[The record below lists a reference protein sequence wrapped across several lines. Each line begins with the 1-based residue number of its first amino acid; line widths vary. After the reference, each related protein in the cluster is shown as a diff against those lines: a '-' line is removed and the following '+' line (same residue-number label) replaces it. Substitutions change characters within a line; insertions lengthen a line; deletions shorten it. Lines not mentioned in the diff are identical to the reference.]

1 MPNPAMMRIAMIG
14 AGGIARRH
22 LGVLV
27 NEPGVVVAAHTGA
40 GIASASENARVYG
53 GNAYPTLA
61 DLLDAERIDAAWIC
75 VPPAAHGEIERTLI
89 ARDVPFLV
97 EKPLAA
103 DDDSPEALATEIV
116 RSGLPVAVGYHFR
129 ALDTLDELRQT
140 LTDNP
145 AQMLIGAWHGSMP
158 GVPWWRKQA
167 LSGGQTIEQATH
179 LFDLARFLVGEAAV
193 EAAQAT
199 YPSEPILPGAD
210 VAGVSAALLRF
221 DDGLPGS
228 FTSTCLLGASTPAS
242 LQIICEGLLVTVT
255 QQAVTYE
262 RAGERREVRT
272 GVDPFVVENR
282 AFLDAVRTGN
292 EAGIFSTYADALKT
306 HRLCRVV
313 RAAAGG

>member
-1 MPNPAMMRIAMIG
+1 MANSEKMRIAMIG

-27 NEPGVVVAAHTGA
+27 TERVVEIAAHTGGGTA
-40 GIASASENARVYG
+40 TATENARVYG
-53 GNAYPTLA
+53 GTAYQDMGSMLG
-61 DLLDAERIDAAWIC
+61 AERIDAAWIC
-75 VPPAAHGEIERTLI
+75 VPPGSHGEIERSLI
-89 ARDVPFLV
+89 ARGIPFLV

-103 DDDSPEALATEIV
+103 DDESPEALAKEIAA
-116 RSGLPVAVGYHFR
+116 SGLPVAVGYHFR
-129 ALDTLDELRQT
+129 ALDTLDELRQE
-140 LTDNP
+140 LAAHRP
-145 AQMLIGAWHGSMP
+145 QMVIGAWHGSMP

-210 VAGVSAALLRF
+210 VAGVSAALIRF

-242 LQIICEGLLVTVT
+242 LQIVCEGLLVTIT